1 MFEKEKKQVLDAA
14 LEIRRCS
21 LVSLSG
27 GNISMRVGEDRYLVT
42 PSGMIYEQMVPEDV
56 CLIDGTCRV
65 VEGNRKPSSDS
76 SALVYLF
83 EHMPK
88 VQAVIHT
95 HQPWATAAG
104 FAADEIPDFLVT
116 IMDAC
121 RNPVRVAPFTPSS
134 AVGMGKLAV
143 EYAGDSLAV
152 ILKHHGVI
160 TWGGDLQE
168 ALYAAVYLEEAA
180 KTYVLAKAMGVQ
192 IPALPPE
199 LIAQEKSRMGDLRT
213 IGDRTWD
220 IIVSELI
227 LERRKQGPCWW
238 GWTGAV

>member
-83 EHMPK
+83 EPMPK

-199 LIAQEKSRMGDLRT
+199 LIAQEKA
-213 IGDRTWD
+213 
-220 IIVSELI
+220 
-227 LERRKQGPCWW
+227 
-238 GWTGAV
+238 GWETYGQ

>member
-104 FAADEIPDFLVT
+104 FAADEIPDFLVN

-199 LIAQEKSRMGDLRT
+199 LIAQEKA
-213 IGDRTWD
+213 
-220 IIVSELI
+220 
-227 LERRKQGPCWW
+227 
-238 GWTGAV
+238 GWETYGQ

>member
-88 VQAVIHT
+88 IQAVIHT

-180 KTYVLAKAMGVQ
+180 KTYVLAKAMGAQ

-199 LIAQEKSRMGDLRT
+199 LIAQEKA
-213 IGDRTWD
+213 
-220 IIVSELI
+220 
-227 LERRKQGPCWW
+227 
-238 GWTGAV
+238 GWETYGQ

>member
-143 EYAGDSLAV
+143 EYAGNSLAV

-199 LIAQEKSRMGDLRT
+199 LIAQEKA
-213 IGDRTWD
+213 
-220 IIVSELI
+220 
-227 LERRKQGPCWW
+227 
-238 GWTGAV
+238 GWETYGQ

>member
-143 EYAGDSLAV
+143 EYASDSLAV

-180 KTYVLAKAMGVQ
+180 KTYVLAKAMGAQ

-199 LIAQEKSRMGDLRT
+199 LIAQEKA
-213 IGDRTWD
+213 
-220 IIVSELI
+220 
-227 LERRKQGPCWW
+227 
-238 GWTGAV
+238 GWETYGQ

>member
-42 PSGMIYEQMVPEDV
+42 PSGMIYEQKVPEDE
-56 CLIDGTCRV
+56 CLIDGPCRV

-168 ALYAAVYLEEAA
+168 ALYAAVYLEEAT

-199 LIAQEKSRMGDLRT
+199 LIAQEKA
-213 IGDRTWD
+213 
-220 IIVSELI
+220 
-227 LERRKQGPCWW
+227 
-238 GWTGAV
+238 GWETYGQ

>member
-42 PSGMIYEQMVPEDV
+42 PSGMVYEQMVPEDV

-160 TWGGDLQE
+160 TWGEDLQE

-180 KTYVLAKAMGVQ
+180 KTYVLAKAMGAQ

-199 LIAQEKSRMGDLRT
+199 LIAQEKA
-213 IGDRTWD
+213 
-220 IIVSELI
+220 
-227 LERRKQGPCWW
+227 
-238 GWTGAV
+238 GWETYGQ